1 MEVKTAWQDILNRYP
16 PITHETMLLT
26 DPFYAQAVEV
36 VVGAIINLEKQLIQH
51 NPEFVCV
58 GKYELIIERS
68 FIQLCHYRMLLSKLV
83 VDAIAKSPNH
93 HAWIGDNP
101 EDWFCNTPISSLF
114 EESPK

>member
-58 GKYELIIERS
+58 GRYELIIERS
-68 FIQLCHYRMLLSKLV
+68 FIQLCHYRMLLLKLV
-83 VDAIAKSPNH
+83 ADAIAKSPTH
-93 HAWIGDNP
+93 PAWIVDNP
-101 EDWFCNTPISSLF
+101 VDWFSTPISSLF
-114 EESPK
+114 KAE